1 MKSQS
6 DGAKIMKENSILQNE
21 YVLFLNYCR
30 AKFPI
35 FHNSKVFIKDLQY
48 AVMKYLEKKGE
59 KVSLPEAEALTDKLI
74 IYLEGLGILVKINEA
89 GWKLNYPEFL
99 TQKIGDPL

>member
-1 MKSQS
+1 MKSLS
-6 DGAKIMKENSILQNE
+6 NGAKIMKENSILQNE

-35 FHNSKVFIKDLQY
+35 FHNSKVFNKDLQY

-59 KVSLPEAEALTDKLI
+59 KVTLPEAEVITEKLI
-74 IYLEGLGILVKINEA
+74 AHLEGLGILVKINES